1 MENNAIRHPEEFD
14 CTRDRTITQRWDNYV
29 TKLKRYFIM
38 TGMNDPAAKQAC
50 LLYYGGDALSNIFET
65 LENQLALVNE
75 DDEVIDIFTAT
86 IDVFNQ
92 HFTSGESLTYERS
105 NFRATSQLADESV
118 TDFIT
123 RLRKKAAFCRFD
135 EYSLEDAMI
144 DQFI

>member
-86 IDVFNQ
+86 TMFLINTLPQENHLPTNGV
-92 HFTSGESLTYERS
+92 TSGQQA
-105 NFRATSQLADESV
+105 N
-118 TDFIT
+118 
-123 RLRKKAAFCRFD
+123 
-135 EYSLEDAMI
+135 
-144 DQFI
+144 